1 MTNADHKQER
11 WSTEELFPAIRS
23 EQIKQAIE
31 TLNSKVGAFEEFR
44 PQLNPQMAPKAFVEV
59 LEKYEEMIRLASRLA
74 AYGQLKF
81 TEDTQDQAAQT
92 FQAQMHQLLAEVDN
106 QTLFFKLWWKSLE
119 DAQAAPLLDAAGDYR
134 YWLEALRLQKPYT
147 LSEPEEQVINLKDV
161 NGPQAMVTLYTS
173 ITNRYKYPLQVDGD
187 VKELTRGEL
196 MVYARDANPELR
208 AAAYRSLF
216 KVFEQDVPILGQ
228 IYQFRVRDWFSEQLK
243 MRKYATPISV
253 RNLGNDLPDEVVDML
268 LAICKEQAPLF
279 QGYFRLKARWI
290 GMDRLR
296 RYDIYAPVAKSE
308 KTYTFADS
316 VEVVL
321 DSFHKFEPR
330 VADLARKV
338 FDEHHIDSEVR
349 PGKESGA
356 YCMTVTP
363 DLTPWVMQ
371 NFQGRPD
378 DVATMAHELG
388 HAIHAL
394 LASDHTALTQHSSL
408 PLAETASTFGEML
421 LIDELMERDPDPEV
435 RRDLLFRQM
444 DDSYAT
450 IMRQAFFGMFER
462 TAFDL
467 IDGGAQ
473 IDELSKA
480 YFEDLKVQFGDSL
493 DLSED
498 FKIEW
503 VAIPHFYNTPFYVY
517 AYAFGQL
524 LVLSLYEQY
533 QQEGEGFKP
542 RYLALLAA
550 GGSDSPSRI
559 LERAGIDIRSADFW
573 RGGFKV
579 LEESLE
585 RLEAIKVSAPGA

>member
-1 MTNADHKQER
+1 MANIDYKQER
-11 WSTEELFPAIRS
+11 WSTEELFPAIGS
-23 EQIKQAIE
+23 QLIKQAID

-44 PQLNPQMAPKAFVEV
+44 AQLNPQIVPKGFVEV
-59 LEKYEEMIRLASRLA
+59 LEKYEEMIRLVSRLA

-106 QTLFFKLWWKSLE
+106 QTLFFKLWWKGLE
-119 DAQAAPLLDAAGDYR
+119 EKQAAPLLDAAGDYR

-147 LSEPEEQVINLKDV
+147 LSEPEEQAINLKDV

-173 ITNRYKYPLQVDGD
+173 ITNRYKYPLPVDGE

-196 MVYARDANPELR
+196 MVYVRGPNPELR

-216 KVFEQDVPILGQ
+216 SVFEKDVPILGQ

-268 LAICKEQAPLF
+268 LTICKEQAPLF
-279 QGYFRLKARWI
+279 QRYFRLKARWI
-290 GMDRLR
+290 GMDRIR

-388 HAIHAL
+388 HSIHAL
-394 LASDHTALTQHSSL
+394 LAADHTALTQHSSL

-473 IDELSKA
+473 IDELSNA
-480 YFEDLKVQFGDSL
+480 YFEDLKTQFGDSL
-493 DLSED
+493 DLTED

-503 VAIPHFYNTPFYVY
+503 VAIPHFYNSPFYVY

-559 LERAGIDIRSADFW
+559 LDRAGIDIRSADFW

>member
-1 MTNADHKQER
+1 MTNVDHKQER

-23 EQIKQAIE
+23 EPIKQAID
-31 TLNSKVGAFEEFR
+31 TLNSKVGAFEQFR
-44 PQLNPQMAPKAFVEV
+44 AQLNPRMAPKAYVEV
-59 LEKYEEMIRLASRLA
+59 LEKYEEMIRLVSRLA
-74 AYGQLKF
+74 AYGELKF

-119 DAQAAPLLDAAGDYR
+119 DAQAAPFLDAAGDYR

-161 NGPQAMVTLYTS
+161 NGPQAMVTLYTA
-173 ITNRYKYPLQVDGD
+173 ITNRYKYPLQVDGE
-187 VKELTRGEL
+187 VKELTRDEL
-196 MVYARDANPELR
+196 WVYVRDANPELR

-216 KVFEQDVPILGQ
+216 NVFEKDVPILGQ

-279 QGYFRLKARWI
+279 QRYFRLKARWI
-290 GMDRLR
+290 GMDRIR

-330 VADLARKV
+330 MADLARKV

-349 PGKESGA
+349 PGKMSGA

-388 HAIHAL
+388 HAIHSL
-394 LASDHTALTQHSSL
+394 LAVDHTALTQHSSL

-421 LIDELMERDPDPEV
+421 LIDELLERDPDPEV

-493 DLSED
+493 DLTED

-503 VAIPHFYNTPFYVY
+503 LAIPHFYNTPFYVY

-524 LVLSLYEQY
+524 LVLSLYQQY
-533 QQEGEGFKP
+533 QQEGEGFKA
-542 RYLALLAA
+542 RYLEILAS

-559 LERAGIDIRSADFW
+559 LERAGIVIRSADFW
-573 RGGFKV
+573 RGGFRV
-579 LEESLE
+579 LEQALN
-585 RLEAIKVSAPGA
+585 RLETLKLPA